1 MLKSNVRC
9 VTIFAFYHPYLP
21 ELVTPEKSECEK
33 IDSWIKHYI
42 DLNSNDEKK
51 MGCIFEALSNSPV
64 EKRIQYIIYFLND
77 NDRFES
83 FKKLP
88 LTPLFLSWSGSAVPL
103 YSSWLDYLKMLLP
116 NLNSL
121 KFLEHKKYIEERIKS
136 LEQQIIE
143 TEIDDILEG

>member
-1 MLKSNVRC
+1 
-9 VTIFAFYHPYLP
+9 
-21 ELVTPEKSECEK
+21 
-33 IDSWIKHYI
+33 
-42 DLNSNDEKK
+42 

-64 EKRIQYIIYFLND
+64 EKRIQYIIYFLNN